1 MKKTHAI
8 ELLGG
13 TPKKAAVAM
22 GYRSVQAVYLWP
34 DVLPQPTADRVRGV
48 LSRVADEK
56 AAEAQKGHES
66 SNAETLLISGPC
78 GLVR

>member
-1 MKKTHAI
+1 MLRMKKTHAI

-34 DVLPQPTADRVRGV
+34 EDLPQATADRVRGV
-48 LSRVADEK
+48 LSRVASEK
-56 AAEAQKGHES
+56 ATDAQKPQEA
-66 SNAETLLISGPC
+66 SNA
-78 GLVR
+78 

>member
-22 GYRSVQAVYLWP
+22 GYRSIQAVYLWP
-34 DVLPQPTADRVRGV
+34 EDLPQATADRVRGV
-48 LSRVADEK
+48 LARIADEK
-56 AAEAQKGHES
+56 AADSQLS
-66 SNAETLLISGPC
+66 QETAHG
-78 GLVR
+78 